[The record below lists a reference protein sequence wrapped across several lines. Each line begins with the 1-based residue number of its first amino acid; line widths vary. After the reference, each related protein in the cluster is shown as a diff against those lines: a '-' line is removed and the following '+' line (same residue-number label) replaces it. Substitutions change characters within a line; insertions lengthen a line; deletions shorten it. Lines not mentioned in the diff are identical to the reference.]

1 MDKAELKVLEITSQL
16 DPAYVA
22 EVVDMVGVK
31 AWLLVPMEEGA
42 LLCVVVA
49 LSSSLY
55 NLVKMLAPA
64 DKEMICQDGVAPLD
78 ITEIPPGTSK
88 VIGEI
93 NLLKASLNK
102 TNKAQWATSKVNKA
116 DSNQAIETAVP

>member
-1 MDKAELKVLEITSQL
+1 MDKAKLKVLEITSQL
-16 DPAYVA
+16 DPAYVV

-49 LSSSLY
+49 LSSSLC

-64 DKEMICQDGVAPLD
+64 DKEMICQDGVAQLD

-88 VIGEI
+88 AIGEI
-93 NLLKASLNK
+93 SLLKASLSK

-116 DSNQAIETAVP
+116 DFNQAIETAVP